1 MTYDERFT
9 STPEGWE
16 ALTEQVYEAAQ
27 AATVEALHHD
37 RAVDRL
43 ASYYA
48 REGDFAGATFLSV
61 GPCDPHRFTS
71 GDLLA
76 ITLLQVSASPAVV
89 RRLTE
94 PSRTRGRIE
103 QMLAEEHLPLDADL
117 ALADAQTLLNMAT
130 FHNALK
136 RALSADESSTA
147 NPWVTASKLTARKRP
162 DLFPV
167 RDSVVC
173 GYLGLDRGRRQ
184 NYEVDWQV
192 YRRLLQDDGICS
204 RLDQL
209 VDEAAARPG
218 VVVGPP
224 NTRLRHL
231 DVVLWMHARRH
242 ADQRAVGAA

>member
-1 MTYDERFT
+1 MTYNERFT

-16 ALTEQVYEAAQ
+16 ALTEQVYEATQ

-43 ASYYA
+43 ATYYA
-48 REGDFAGATFLSV
+48 REGDFAGATFLTV
-61 GPCDPHRFTS
+61 GPCDPYRFTS

-94 PSRTRGRIE
+94 PGRTRGQLE
-103 QMLAEEHLPLDADL
+103 QLLAQEHLPLDADL
-117 ALADAQTLLNMAT
+117 ALADTATLLDMAS
-130 FHNALK
+130 FHTAVK
-136 RALSADESSTA
+136 KALSANESATA

-162 DLFPV
+162 DVFPV

-192 YRRLLQDDGICS
+192 YRRLLQDDTI
-204 RLDQL
+204 RARIDHLID
-209 VDEAAARPG
+209 VAAARPG
-218 VVVGPP
+218 VDVGSHT
-224 NTRLRHL
+224 TRLRHL
-231 DVVLWMHARRH
+231 DAVLWMHARH
-242 ADQRAVGAA
+242 GATASHQG